1 VWKGDGEGEVGEAC
15 YVGDAADMMDDYQ
28 QSGDESDLEQD
39 VANED
44 YVVEE
49 PDDFDVTLP
58 LISFCHL
65 CHTCTGATEKCS
77 TEFWKNCSFIQMTA
91 LVLAIYTQETQPN

>member
-1 VWKGDGEGEVGEAC
+1 MIRNDCIMKCFVWKGDGEGEVGEAC

-44 YVVEE
+44 YIVEE

-58 LISFCHL
+58 YISL
-65 CHTCTGATEKCS
+65 CPYVIPVQVQLKS
-77 TEFWKNCSFIQMTA
+77 VPQN
-91 LVLAIYTQETQPN
+91 